1 MRSKIV
7 VYCTDT
13 GEVQSVRSGTF
24 SSITTNLPENCDYI
38 VSETP
43 DVKDMYVVEGTLQP
57 LPESVL
63 EERAIAKAWKRLKAR
78 RARRLQNSDWTQ
90 VPDAPVDAAAW
101 AVYRQ
106 QLRDLPANTT
116 DPRNVEWPEPPS

>member
-43 DVKDMYVVEGTLQP
+43 DVKDMYVVDGVLQP

-63 EERAIAKAWKRLKAR
+63 
-78 RARRLQNSDWTQ
+78 
-90 VPDAPVDAAAW
+90 
-101 AVYRQ
+101 
-106 QLRDLPANTT
+106 
-116 DPRNVEWPEPPS
+116 

>member
-1 MRSKIV
+1 MRSQFTL
-7 VYCTDT
+7 YNAET
-13 GEVQSVRSGTF
+13 GEITAIMSGSMEDAELNGPYLEGAFDPDTYTVVDGVAVQK
-24 SSITTNLPENCDYI
+24 
-38 VSETP
+38 P
-43 DVKDMYVVEGTLQP
+43 D
-57 LPESVL
+57 SVL
-63 EERAIAKAWKRLKAR
+63 EEQEIKKATSKMILLRNGRLKD
-78 RARRLQNSDWTQ
+78 SDWTQ